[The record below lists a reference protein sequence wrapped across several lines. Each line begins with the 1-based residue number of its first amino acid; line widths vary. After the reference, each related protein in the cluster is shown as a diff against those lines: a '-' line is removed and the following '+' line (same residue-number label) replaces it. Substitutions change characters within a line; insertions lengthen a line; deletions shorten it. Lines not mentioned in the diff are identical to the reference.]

1 MTARDQRPLTRD
13 ERIAIEKAKTYPALG
28 VLREPRQIEKQI
40 RALKAQIQRTLETL
54 EPGGVNYEQD
64 RVQTSPRDRFAE
76 VMGEVDELWAKV
88 DVLYDRLDK
97 SRRRV
102 LLLLDQVKDKDTR
115 MILNLHD
122 VLKFPM
128 DEVAEIVYVS
138 RSKCYD
144 LRSQGLQEISLDDLD
159 DDMWYGDTGDL

>member
-1 MTARDQRPLTRD
+1 MTTPNQRPLTRD
-13 ERIAIEKAKTYPALG
+13 ERIAITKAKTYPALG

-64 RVQTSPRDRFAE
+64 RVQTTPRDRFAE
-76 VMGEVDELWAKV
+76 VMGEVDELGAKV

-122 VLKFPM
+122 VLAISM

-138 RSKCYD
+138 RSKCYY
-144 LRSQGLQEISLDDLD
+144 LREQGLASIDLDGLD
-159 DDMWYGDTGDL
+159 DDFWYNANGDL